1 MHVISRYRDPAAN
14 LRTQLVRYIKA
25 AGLKPWPKPWQNLR
39 VSRATE
45 LADEYPSHVCA
56 AWLGHTEKV
65 ADAFYRQVTDEH
77 FTRATAA
84 RNAAQNAQESSRTDQ
99 NDKTDETAQVSSAS
113 EDTEKL
119 PVNSGCFTEGEV
131 GEAGFEPAKE

>member
-1 MHVISRYRDPAAN
+1 MESTANPAPAAN
-14 LRTQLVRYIKA
+14 LRTQLRRYITA
-25 AGLKPWPKPWQNLR
+25 AGLTPWPKPWQNMR

-77 FTRATAA
+77 FA
-84 RNAAQNAQESSRTDQ
+84 RAAQNPAQ
-99 NDKTDETAQVSSAS
+99 KAHETAGSGRKPNSESNVQGRTVS
-113 EDTEKL
+113 EDSEKF
-119 PVNSGCFTEGEV
+119 PVISGCFTDRKV
-131 GEAGFEPAKE
+131 GGAGFEPA